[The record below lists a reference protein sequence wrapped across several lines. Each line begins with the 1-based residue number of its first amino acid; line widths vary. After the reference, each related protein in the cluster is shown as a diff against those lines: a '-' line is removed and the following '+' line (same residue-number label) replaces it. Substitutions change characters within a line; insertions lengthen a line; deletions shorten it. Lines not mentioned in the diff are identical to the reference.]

1 MEVTLSR
8 RDGALTRLT
17 RFAFILLAC
26 LFIGFVSYSSYAHA
40 ESNQAVSTQAA
51 ADTTAAAPANEGESF
66 FIYFMVFVVL
76 LVIIVVVI
84 VASSTSASAAAIP
97 PVFERWE
104 E

>member
-1 MEVTLSR
+1 MEVSLSR
-8 RDGALTRLT
+8 RSSLASRAM
-17 RFAFILLAC
+17 RFALILFAC
-26 LFIGFVSYSSYAHA
+26 LLVGFVSYGSYAHA
-40 ESNQAVSTQAA
+40 ESNQVVATQDGAA
-51 ADTTAAAPANEGESF
+51 SAAPADEGESF

>member
-1 MEVTLSR
+1 MEGTLAR
-8 RDGALTRLT
+8 REGVKQRLL
-17 RFAFILLAC
+17 RFAFIFLAC
-26 LFIGFVSYSSYAHA
+26 FLIGFSFNTYANAEGETAVVS
-40 ESNQAVSTQAA
+40 QDVTT
-51 ADTTAAAPANEGESF
+51 TTAAPENEGESF